1 MFCSECGKSVHG
13 KFCSFCGTART
24 AADLAVEIKP
34 MDVVP
39 DWEGEVQYE
48 SIIRFPGVRESI
60 ERHSQQAIKQL
71 SGEQF
76 LALADKLV
84 PLGVSLE
91 SLASIAQ
98 PLYAKLGIKTGK
110 QRCQQVQAP
119 YARVM
124 VRALCSLARRGQS
137 LRRVTQAV
145 DGCLLEATLP
155 SDLCSLEGELLLSMR
170 RVGSQAE
177 VNGSTRIPGQ
187 IYDWG
192 KSNRCLDRLF
202 TDLASDAA

>member
-76 LALADKLV
+76 LALADTLV

>member
-119 YARVM
+119 LARVM

>member
-110 QRCQQVQAP
+110 QRCQQLQAP
-119 YARVM
+119 FARVM